1 MIYNEKLSDL
11 ILNFI
16 TKLPLRLDT
25 DLVIASYL
33 ASEVSSND
41 TNSSLKSSRHKNNV
55 MEYESTKNLPKTVN
69 DLIVDNR
76 KVGVLVSFENNS
88 VFRGDNLGFHLKQ
101 VYKIRTDEDNSTV
114 VVKIGKKSLKCL
126 FYQFM

>member
-1 MIYNEKLSDL
+1 MIYNEKSSES

-25 DLVIASYL
+25 DLMIASYL
-33 ASEVSSND
+33 ESEVSPSD
-41 TNSSLKSSRHKNNV
+41 TNNSLKSSSLKENV
-55 MEYESTKNLPKTVN
+55 MEYESTKNLSKIVN
-69 DLIVDNR
+69 DLIIDDI
-76 KVGVLVSFENNS
+76 KVGVLVSFEDNS
-88 VFRGDNLGFHLKQ
+88 MFRGDNLGFHLKQ
-101 VYKIRTDEDNSTV
+101 VYKIRTDEDNSIV